1 MKRTKPQ
8 FKTSV
13 TQEGMDLCAGALRQI
28 GRHLRNG
35 GFYAEYNYAKD
46 WDFDRDD
53 FQKNMLLT
61 YDIMKEIME
70 DFLDQLNK
78 EMKKNKNEK
87 DSKFVIS
94 SQQMFKLIDIGK
106 KKGKKKEKKK

>member
-1 MKRTKPQ
+1 
-8 FKTSV
+8 
-13 TQEGMDLCAGALRQI
+13 
-28 GRHLRNG
+28 
-35 GFYAEYNYAKD
+35 
-46 WDFDRDD
+46 
-53 FQKNMLLT
+53 
-61 YDIMKEIME
+61 MKEIME

-106 KKGKKKEKKK
+106 KKGKKKEKKKWI